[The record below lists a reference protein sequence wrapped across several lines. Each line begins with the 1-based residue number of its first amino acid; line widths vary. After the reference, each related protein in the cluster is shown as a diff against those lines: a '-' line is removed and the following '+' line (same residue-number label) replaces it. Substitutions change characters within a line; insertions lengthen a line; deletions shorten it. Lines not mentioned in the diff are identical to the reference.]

1 MPDAVPVSGEAS
13 QESLVEAQL
22 LMSVVHSLSLTDN
35 GRRSESVIDCCGNT
49 ARWLG
54 LWAMLAWNT
63 ANYLVAE
70 EY

>member
-1 MPDAVPVSGEAS
+1 
-13 QESLVEAQL
+13 
-22 LMSVVHSLSLTDN
+22 MSVVHSLSLTGD

-63 ANYLVAE
+63 ANHLVAE
-70 EY
+70 GR